1 MYEAQWKWRKADG
14 TWTRLA
20 QREHVGREEVHG
32 WQIQEADSASLPM
45 LVNVLVFE
53 GSSYRP
59 IGDSAHLQ
67 VSTYASHS
75 DSFNHYESVPLRR
88 YVAKIWPK
96 AGILTCSCAPI
107 GRYSMLSHPPNG
119 ITCQS
124 GYTVLQVLGTIPNG
138 AGTMV

>member
-1 MYEAQWKWRKADG
+1 MRGKGVLYMYEAQWKWQKADG

-53 GSSYRP
+53 GSNYRA
-59 IGDSAHLQ
+59 IGDSTNLQ

-75 DSFNHYESVPLRR
+75 KELIR
-88 YVAKIWPK
+88 
-96 AGILTCSCAPI
+96 
-107 GRYSMLSHPPNG
+107 
-119 ITCQS
+119 
-124 GYTVLQVLGTIPNG
+124 
-138 AGTMV
+138 